1 MRLFL
6 LLAAA
11 LCALLPARAQA
22 PVRPGAAPCL
32 DTILRLDGEEVRGR
46 VLVLTPTALRYL
58 PAAPAAPDTLTLP
71 VAEVFLVRYANGTRE
86 LLHPAAGAPA
96 PDGPPDLLP
105 GLTPGQRLAYGRR
118 DALGH
123 YTDHGP
129 YWATLGATL
138 YAGPLF
144 GVVAPAIISGKAVK
158 AENLRPPTPALLADP
173 DYRRGYQE
181 QANRRKRQRSWGGYG
196 TGVGVFVVLFAV
208 LVGSLAN

>member
-1 MRLFL
+1 MRLLL

-11 LCALLPARAQA
+11 LCALPPARAQA
-22 PVRPGAAPCL
+22 PVRP

-86 LLHPAAGAPA
+86 LLHPAAGPPA

-105 GLTPGQRLAYGRR
+105 GLSPGQRLAYGRR

-129 YWATLGATL
+129 YWGTLGATL

-144 GVVAPAIISGKAVK
+144 GVIAPAIISGKEVK
-158 AENLRPPTPALLADP
+158 AENFRAPAPALLADP

-181 QANRRKRQRSWGGYG
+181 QANRSKRQRAWGGYG
-196 TGVGVFVVLFAV
+196 TGAGIYVALFAL
-208 LVGSLAN
+208 LVGSLAH